1 MSNYESLMGP
11 ADISDELGY
20 RPPYQMLDRV
30 AKVDGAWVGTKC
42 ATAGSPYFQGHFP
55 DQPIL
60 PGVLQ
65 VEAMFQLAVLICR
78 KQGMTGLP
86 VLRGLDNVKFRRPI
100 MPGFRMMTYVSVT
113 KEEQGFK
120 AVSTVECDGTVASQA
135 KLTFEFVDGTEE
147 LTPKEFLPKYEGAPF
162 EHVVET
168 AEIMQAIPHRYP
180 FLMIDRVMGFS
191 ENFQAT
197 DPIRAL
203 RSVSADEQRSLAWY
217 GNHAFLPATMLT
229 EILAQVGC
237 VARLLN
243 PENRGKLVYFVAVDR
258 ARFTRSILPGD
269 ELVIEGQLVSL
280 RERYGKG
287 VGRVLVGSEV
297 VAETDVKFAM
307 AESSK

>member
-147 LTPKEFLPKYEGAPF
+147 LTPKEFLPKYEG
-162 EHVVET
+162 
-168 AEIMQAIPHRYP
+168 
-180 FLMIDRVMGFS
+180 
-191 ENFQAT
+191 
-197 DPIRAL
+197 
-203 RSVSADEQRSLAWY
+203 
-217 GNHAFLPATMLT
+217 
-229 EILAQVGC
+229 C
-237 VARLLN
+237 
-243 PENRGKLVYFVAVDR
+243 
-258 ARFTRSILPGD
+258 
-269 ELVIEGQLVSL
+269 SL
-280 RERYGKG
+280 RTRGRNRRNYAGHSASLSIFDDRSRYGLLRELSG
-287 VGRVLVGSEV
+287 DRPHSRSAQRLRR
-297 VAETDVKFAM
+297 
-307 AESSK
+307 